1 MKVSENKPHSVHL
14 RLTDEQYTFLKNDAE
29 MMGVGVS
36 DYLRMIVNMTMTIA
50 KKSNEAVVEVKKQLG
65 DLADEN
71 KKDNIKH
78 QL

>member
-71 KKDNIKH
+71 KKDNKQH